1 MSLTG
6 LEQYL
11 DTHPDPRI
19 VRIGVA
25 GAKHGE
31 QFGKFAAV
39 VARGPGYAFAENHM
53 SAGSLKGGFLDR
65 GALVSRGNPRISENL
80 AHDHPV

>member
-11 DTHPDPRI
+11 DTDPDPRI
-19 VRIGVA
+19 VRIGAA

-31 QFGKFAAV
+31 YFGKFAAV
-39 VARGPGYAFAENHM
+39 VARGPGYAFAENDV
-53 SAGSLKGGFLDR
+53 STGSLKGGFLDC
-65 GALVSRGNPRISENL
+65 GALVCRGNPRISENL
-80 AHDHPV
+80 GHDDPV

>member
-25 GAKHGE
+25 GTKHGE

-39 VARGPGYAFAENHM
+39 VARGPGYAFGENDVGT
-53 SAGSLKGGFLDR
+53 GSLKGGFLDR
-65 GALVSRGNPRISENL
+65 RALVSRGNPRISENL
-80 AHDHPV
+80 GHDRPV